1 MATETNFQGFSA
13 TSAEKFNEENMET
26 GVIYLVEDDTAA
38 AGGSTGGG
46 SANITI
52 DQEVIEGSVNAVSGG
67 AVYNA
72 ISNIDTQL
80 TEIHEQIGDTELL
93 LADLNMGAL
102 NEVEA
107 SLIDLNTGEGVE

>member
-13 TSAEKFNEENMET
+13 TSAEKFNQDNMET
-26 GVIYLVEDDTAA
+26 GVIYLVEDDV
-38 AGGSTGGG
+38 AGVGGG
-46 SANITI
+46 SAGGNIQV
-52 DQEVIEGSVNAVSGG
+52 DQEIIKGSKNAVSGG

-72 ISNIDTQL
+72 LTNIDVQL
-80 TEIHEQIGDTELL
+80 TEIHEQIGDTEIL
-93 LADLNMGAL
+93 LADLNTGAL